1 MPMANWGSM
10 GDYGGGVLWNQAP
23 WLNNQ
28 DLFVVKDDY
37 SAVFGKHFV
46 KAGVLLSYNKKNEEV
61 NNTSQESVQVNGV
74 RGILGPNG
82 YQPGTA
88 GTGNIIANWLLRGH
102 GLEHDRAPDQ
112 PERAAALEGLRG
124 VHRGHLQGELAA

>member
-1 MPMANWGSM
+1 MPMANWGSW

-46 KAGVLLSYNKKNEEV
+46 KIGALASYNKKNEEYL
-61 NNTSQESVQVNGV
+61 NTSQESVAVNGAAPG
-74 RGILGPNG
+74 RRLG
-82 YQPGTA
+82 
-88 GTGNIIANWLLRGH
+88 R
-102 GLEHDRAPDQ
+102 D
-112 PERAAALEGLRG
+112 
-124 VHRGHLQGELAA
+124 HRKRHRRLAARGCLGTPPSSGTTRTSSSAGRTSSSTLRTPTR